1 METKDNLT
9 VKTSDSAITNNSSKN
24 NKLGFKAGFIKG
36 LPIGLGYLSVSFSF
50 GVLAIVRGL
59 SWWQAVLI
67 SLTNV
72 TSAGQFAGIG
82 IMSVSGGLIEMMLA
96 QIVINVRY
104 SLMAISLSQKADS
117 TVTRLSRVFLAFSIT
132 DEIFGVAVQEKSFGR
147 RFFLGLSV
155 LPVVGWTLGTL
166 LGALIGAVLPDFLL
180 NSLAIGLYGM
190 FIAIVLPVAKKE
202 KAVAIVSAI
211 AIALSVLL
219 YYVDFFSFIP
229 SSFAPIICAVIAAGI
244 GALFLPIK
252 EGDDENA

>member
-9 VKTSDSAITNNSSKN
+9 VSTSDSAINNSSAHN
-24 NKLGFKAGFIKG
+24 NLGFKAGFIKG

-82 IMSVSGGLIEMMLA
+82 IMSASGGLVEMMIA
-96 QIVINVRY
+96 QLVINIRY

-155 LPVVGWTLGTL
+155 LPLIGWTLGTL
-166 LGALIGAVLPDFLL
+166 LGALIGAVLPEFLL

-202 KAVAIVSAI
+202 KPVAIVSAI

-229 SSFAPIICAVIAAGI
+229 SSFTPIICAVVAAGI
-244 GALFLPIK
+244 GALFLPVK
-252 EGDDENA
+252 EAETNA